1 MRVPFA
7 VSRAYVSAESKPD
20 TGAIGRKIYQD
31 NRGFFSM
38 YRKVKRQAGLRS
50 REHSSQASLQ
60 LAIIYRRLDELK
72 PDPANPRRHSKKQV
86 RQIANSIGAFGLNV
100 PILIDHE
107 GKVIAGHGRLLACG
121 ELGITEV
128 PTLCLNHLTPTQA
141 RAFMIADNRLS
152 EIAVWD
158 DQLLAQQLK
167 DLSLLGL
174 DFSIEVIGFEMA
186 EIDLRIAS
194 LDDLPEMTD
203 DPADVVPEVAAGPPL
218 SKIGDL
224 WLLGRHRVLC
234 GNALDP
240 GTFAALMGEECAAM
254 AFADAPYNV
263 RIDGH
268 ASGLGAVHHRP
279 FPMAS
284 GEMDRTEFTAFLA
297 AAFRNLAAFSVD
309 GALHFICMDWRHAEE
324 LLAAGRGVYGELKNL
339 CIWVKDNA
347 GMGSLYRS
355 QHELVFVF
363 KHGRQGHRN
372 NVQLGQFGRNRS
384 NVWRYPG
391 ANSFGR
397 CGEEGNLSALH
408 PTVKPVAMVADAIL
422 DCSARGDIVLDAFLG
437 SGTTVIA
444 AERTGRR
451 CYGVELDPA
460 YVDTIVRRWQALTG
474 GSARH
479 AANGRSFDDLACEA
493 EAANAA

>member
-1 MRVPFA
+1 M
-7 VSRAYVSAESKPD
+7 
-20 TGAIGRKIYQD
+20 
-31 NRGFFSM
+31 
-38 YRKVKRQAGLRS
+38 L
-50 REHSSQASLQ
+50 
-60 LAIIYRRLDELK
+60 IIYRPIDQLK
-72 PDPANPRRHSKKQV
+72 PDPSNPRRHSKKQI
-86 RQIANSIGAFGLNV
+86 RQIADSIKTFGFNVPVLVDADLNV
-100 PILIDHE
+100 N
-107 GKVIAGHGRLLACG
+107 AGHGRLLACRL
-121 ELGITEV
+121 LGITEV
-128 PTLCLNHLTPTQA
+128 PTLCLEHLTPAQA
-141 RAFMIADNRLS
+141 RAFMIADNRLT
-152 EIAVWD
+152 EIATWD
-158 DQLLAQQLK
+158 DRLLAQQFK

-174 DFSIEVIGFEMA
+174 DFSIEVTGFDMG

-194 LDDLPEMTD
+194 LDEISDQAD
-203 DPADVVPEVAAGPPL
+203 DPADALPEFTTRPPL
-218 SKIGDL
+218 SQIEDL
-224 WLLGRHRVLC
+224 WMLGRHRLLC
-234 GNALDP
+234 GSALD
-240 GTFAALMGEECAAM
+240 GAAFAALMGLERASTAII
-254 AFADAPYNV
+254 DPPYNV

-284 GEMDRTEFTAFLA
+284 GEMDSAEFTAFLA
-297 AAFRNLAAFSVD
+297 KAFHNLAASSVE
-309 GALHFICMDWRHAEE
+309 GSLHYIFMDWRHAEE
-324 LLAAGRGVYGELKNL
+324 LLAAGRDVYGELKNL
-339 CIWVKDNA
+339 CVWVKHNA

-391 ANSFGR
+391 GNSFAR

-408 PTVKPVAMVADAIL
+408 PTVKPVAMVADALL

-451 CYGVELDPA
+451 CYGMELDPG

-479 AANGRSFDDLACEA
+479 AVSGRSFDDLAREA
-493 EAANAA
+493 EATNAA